1 MLMVALNA
9 STIWIGASLLL
20 GILLLPWRRHVE
32 PSRFELIELVR
43 WVAFPYLALLIGH
56 LSPRLMGLTGQ
67 SWQTTFGVG
76 FGVCFGLLALMFI
89 VKVTNSTPP
98 VDHSFP
104 AHAAEGRAP
113 YINHSPVP
121 EDTTAKYGQALWT
134 AIRAAAHELHWT
146 FLRAGIW
153 EAVLQLETA
162 VEVPAYTAVWSAGA
176 IAFIEI
182 VLHRRGQTQWIW
194 QLTTLLLTSVLFFYT
209 RNIYLSCLLHA
220 GIALII
226 PNTTT
231 AITVTPTAN
240 YKVANQPQ
248 SSPQISGPTQ

>member
-20 GILLLPWRRHVE
+20 GILMLPWRRRVE
-32 PSRFELIELVR
+32 PSRFELIELIR

-76 FGVCFGLLALMFI
+76 LGVCFGLLALVFI
-89 VKVTNSTPP
+89 VRVTNSSSS
-98 VDHSFP
+98 VDASSSTSP
-104 AHAAEGRAP
+104 ADEQLAYFNNASTSEDSATKSGR
-113 YINHSPVP
+113 
-121 EDTTAKYGQALWT
+121 ALWT
-134 AIRAAAHELHWT
+134 AIRAFAHEFHWT

-226 PNTTT
+226 PNTTALSAT
-231 AITVTPTAN
+231 QRAHLRIE
-240 YKVANQPQ
+240 NQHQ